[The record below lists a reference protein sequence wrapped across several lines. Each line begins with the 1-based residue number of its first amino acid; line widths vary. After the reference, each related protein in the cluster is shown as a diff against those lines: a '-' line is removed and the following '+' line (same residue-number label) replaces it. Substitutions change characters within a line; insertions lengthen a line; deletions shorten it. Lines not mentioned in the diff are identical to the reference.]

1 MNRKQHASFLRQ
13 VRAIHRFLGIT
24 LFALFLLIGMSGL
37 LLGWKKNSGGYILPD
52 TQRGSQTELAGWL
65 PLGVLSQRA
74 QVVLRDSLG
83 TGYSTELD
91 RIDVRPDKGSLKFT

>member
-37 LLGWKKNSGGYILPD
+37 LLGWKKNSGGYILPEGFYE
-52 TQRGSQTELAGWL
+52 QLAKQAL
-65 PLGVLSQRA
+65 EA
-74 QVVLRDSLG
+74 M
-83 TGYSTELD
+83 
-91 RIDVRPDKGSLKFT
+91 